1 MKFDAHVYDV
11 GFIPYLVAQVIPE
24 PQKADRSFVPRFLYG
39 SYPNRIPPRG
49 HGKKNTKHML
59 KKLLYGIL
67 TAVMSFAFVS
77 CEDDKANDRYE
88 QEEEEKDYEYLYTQT
103 GLYLGITGFNSDLQH
118 YTYRPAYYPSVDYYR
133 LLNTSTSNSFK
144 EFVST
149 LKTDDGT
156 ILYYAMD
163 NTISLLE
170 KSKFPDD
177 LKNVSIITFTDGL
190 DQGSSVK
197 NPNYQSASAYL
208 EAIQNR
214 IRTTK
219 INKLNISAYSIGLK
233 GQDVKDETQFKSNL
247 KGLASSETNVM
258 EVTSMDEVN
267 DKFMQLAASL
277 YKKNTSQSLT
287 LTIPQP
293 YNNTKIRFTFD
304 IGTEDDAANS
314 ACYIE
319 GIFNNGA
326 LTQIQYN
333 GITSNSGSSVK
344 GESAGSINISFTFEN
359 IQLETASELV
369 TSRIKQWEWVS
380 NSNLWQINSEFNPD
394 KSTETTVEMQSAVII
409 LLLDCSSSLGS
420 DLEKVKKTAQNFITA
435 LSGASDG
442 EITLTSQV
450 RFKKQG
456 YYYCIP
462 QLLLATQEQ
471 EILASYNFAS
481 SPGISPY
488 YEIPTGHHVPMY
500 YYNLSDSPN
509 YGYLLKETPYTYYF
523 AGGKRYTITCAETAQ
538 GYYSYNI
545 NCDN

>member
-1 MKFDAHVYDV
+1 MY
-11 GFIPYLVAQVIPE
+11 
-24 PQKADRSFVPRFLYG
+24 S
-39 SYPNRIPPRG
+39 
-49 HGKKNTKHML
+49 
-59 KKLLYGIL
+59 IL
-67 TAVMSFAFVS
+67 AAVMTFAFVS
-77 CEDDKANDRYE
+77 CEKDDKANDRYE
-88 QEEEEKDYEYLYTQT
+88 QEEDKKEEEEEKTYDYYYTKT
-103 GLYLGITGFNSDLQH
+103 GLYLGITGFNSDLQR
-118 YTYRPAYYPSVDYYR
+118 YAYRPYSSYSSDYFR
-133 LLNTSTSNSFK
+133 LLDTSTSGSFK

-214 IRTTK
+214 IRITK
-219 INKLNISAYSIGLK
+219 INNLNINAYSIGLK
-233 GQDVKDETQFKSNL
+233 GQDVKDETQFKTNL

-304 IGTEDDAANS
+304 IGAEDDATNS
-314 ACYIE
+314 TCYIE

-326 LTQIQYN
+326 LTQIQYK
-333 GITSNSGSSVK
+333 GITSSSGSSVK

-359 IQLETASELV
+359 IQLETESELA

-420 DLEKVKKTAQNFITA
+420 DLEKIKKTAQNFIGA
-435 LSGASDG
+435 LSGASNG
-442 EITLTSQV
+442 EITLTAQV
-450 RFKKQG
+450 RFRKQG

-462 QLLLATQEQ
+462 QLLLANQEL
-471 EILASYNFAS
+471 EILAGYNFAS
-481 SPGISPY
+481 ASGISPY
-488 YEIPTGHHVPMY
+488 CEIPTGHHIPMY
-500 YYNLSDSPN
+500 YQNLTDNSG
-509 YGYLLKETPYTYYF
+509 YGYLLEEAPYTYYF
-523 AGGKRYTITCAETAQ
+523 AGGKQYTITCAETTQ
-538 GYYSYNI
+538 GYSYNI